1 MRLPSPALPLAVLLV
16 GSPVLGQ
23 AKAGPEFRV
32 NSAAPAYQ
40 YGVEVAA
47 APAGDFVVAWV
58 DGVYGYNDV
67 RAQRYDARGTPL
79 GGNFQVN
86 SLGGS
91 VPSRYYLNLA
101 GDRRGNFVV
110 AWSGVYTGGY
120 GLDVVARRF
129 DRQGAAQGPDFIVNG
144 DVSGYEGVEDLSVAP
159 GGAFVVAWTALSFDL
174 DLDVRARRF
183 SAQGV
188 AQGGD
193 FPISETTIGFQVEPS
208 ISMAPDGSF
217 VALYQGYNATGDIG
231 AFARRFDREGR
242 AVGAEFRV
250 NEATGE
256 LLAGT
261 RVKVAPD
268 GTFVVSWARVAYT
281 PQDIGAFVRR
291 FDANGAPLGPPF
303 RVDTQGV
310 STYPVTAFD
319 AAGRFVVA
327 WMSNPGGQ
335 SDYDVRA
342 RRFDALGAPL
352 GPEFGVNTFSAGQQ
366 YRPVLGSDAVGNF
379 VVAWTSLGQA
389 DAADVYAQRF
399 GGLRPAGLEVEDGA
413 NGVLDPG
420 DTFTLRT
427 RWRNVSGAAQSFGA
441 ASSRAAAPSGLT
453 LTLSAQASYGTV
465 ADGAVGA
472 CTTCFTGSLAG
483 ARPAGHLH
491 ASFSETVTPVE
502 QGQLQAWSLHVGGS
516 FIDVAEASPFSRFVE
531 TVLHAGV
538 TTGCGGDFYCP
549 RQAATRDQMAVFL
562 LLSAEGPGYAPPA
575 CGTPVFDDVPAASPF
590 CPFVE
595 ELARRGVTSGC
606 GGRNYCPRA
615 SVTREQMA
623 VFLLRTLDPFLSP
636 PLCTTPMF
644 ADVPAASPFCR
655 WIEEVARRGI
665 TSGCGGG
672 NFCPQ
677 QVVTREQ
684 MAVFLTTTFGLTLY
698 GP

>member
-1 MRLPSPALPLAVLLV
+1 MRRPSAALPLAVLLV
-16 GSPVLGQ
+16 GSPAFGQ

-32 NSAAPAYQ
+32 NAVAAGYQ
-40 YGVEVAA
+40 YGVEMTA
-47 APAGDFVVAWV
+47 APGGDFVVAWV
-58 DGVYGYNDV
+58 DGGYGYSDV
-67 RAQRYDARGTPL
+67 RAQRYDARGVAL
-79 GGNFQVN
+79 GENFQVN
-86 SLGGS
+86 SQPGS
-91 VPSRYYLNLA
+91 AASRYYLNLA

-110 AWSGVYTGGY
+110 AWSGAYPGGY

-129 DRQGAAQGPDFIVNG
+129 DRQGAAQGPDFIVNS
-144 DVSGYEGVEDLSVAP
+144 DVSAYEALEDLSMAP
-159 GGAFVVAWTALSFDL
+159 GGAFVVAWTALTLDL
-174 DLDVRARRF
+174 DLDVSARRF

-188 AQGGD
+188 AQGAE

-217 VALYQGYNATGDIG
+217 VAMYQGYNKAGEIG
-231 AFARRFDREGR
+231 AFARRFDPEGH
-242 AVGAEFRV
+242 AVGGEFRV
-250 NEATGE
+250 NDATDE
-256 LLAGT
+256 VLAGT
-261 RVKVAPD
+261 KVKVAPD
-268 GTFVVSWARVAYT
+268 GTFVVTWARAAYA

-291 FDANGAPLGPPF
+291 FDANAAPLGPPL
-303 RVDTQGV
+303 RIDTQGV
-310 STYPVTAFD
+310 STYPFTAFD

-327 WMSNPGGQ
+327 WMSNPGGK

-342 RRFDALGAPL
+342 RRFDAGGEPL
-352 GPEFGVNTFSAGQQ
+352 GPEFTVNTFAAGQQ
-366 YRPVLGSDAVGNF
+366 YRPVVASDAVGNF
-379 VVAWTSLGQA
+379 IVAWTSQGQA

-399 GGLRPAGLEVEDGA
+399 GGLQPAGLAVDDGT

-427 RWRNVSGAAQSFGA
+427 RWRNASGAAQSFGG

-465 ADGAVGA
+465 ADGVVGA

-502 QGQLQAWSLHVGGS
+502 QGQLQPWSLHVGGS
-516 FIDVAEASPFSRFVE
+516 FNDVAEDSPFSRFVE

-538 TTGCGGDFYCP
+538 TSGCGGDSYCP
-549 RQAATRDQMAVFL
+549 RQVATRDQMAVFL
-562 LLSAEGPGYAPPA
+562 LLAKEGPGYAPPA
-575 CGTPVFDDVPAASPF
+575 CGTPAFDDVPASSPF

-606 GGRNYCPRA
+606 GGRNYCPRV

-623 VFLLRTLDPFLSP
+623 VFLLRTLDPALSP
-636 PLCTTPMF
+636 PACTTPMF
-644 ADVPAASPFCR
+644 GDVPAASPFCR

-665 TSGCGGG
+665 STGCGGG

-677 QVVTREQ
+677 TPITREQ
-684 MAVFLTTTFGLTLY
+684 MAVFLTVTFALTLY